1 MFVLVSGSLRKER
14 YLFFHA
20 LASNSECKVSLDV
33 LNNATT
39 WDRNLESMPR
49 EFQEIGKRSSQATAE
64 AMDKNGNLFFGLENP
79 IAIACWDAE
88 KPFTGENLKIV
99 VEDNQTLQFVSGL
112 KIIPNKKGK
121 QELWAT
127 SCRFQVKFFQYIF
140 SQSFEVINNNSP
152 IKYYDSGY
160 ILGNIKLL

>member
-49 EFQEIGKRSSQATAE
+49 KFQEIGERPSQATAE

-79 IAIACWDAE
+79 IGIACWDSE

-127 SCRFQVKFFQYIF
+127 SCRFQVKVLVDFQSVF
-140 SQSFEVINNNSP
+140 
-152 IKYYDSGY
+152 
-160 ILGNIKLL
+160 